1 MSETDKKEYKLDGT
15 HTAFFCF
22 KVFLLFFAAADLF
35 TLLAKERGTAG
46 NIDLMFDMVK
56 TVLLA
61 VSVILHQKKAGA
73 IAFLAYGAV
82 QLLFAFAAV
91 RISGVNDPDIT
102 TQLISVTIGTA
113 VIFIPAA
120 LYYIHRWNQLK

>member
-1 MSETDKKEYKLDGT
+1 MSETDKKEYILDGT

-22 KVFLLFFAAADLF
+22 KVFLLFFAAADLI
-35 TLLAKERGTAG
+35 TLLIKERGTAA
-46 NIDLMFDMVK
+46 NIDLLFSLIK

-61 VSVILHQKKAGA
+61 VSLFLHQKKAGA
-73 IAFLAYGAV
+73 AAFLAYGAI

-91 RISGVNDPDIT
+91 WISGVHDSDIM
-102 TQLISVTIGTA
+102 TQLLSVTIGTA